1 MYSKLRPYHKLKGK
15 KKKESKD
22 NQQQDISLYFKVINN
37 WADCKLFKMK
47 KKKFTQEMQNT
58 ATFLTA
64 KL

>member
-22 NQQQDISLYFKVINN
+22 NQCQDISLYFKVINN
-37 WADCKLFKMK
+37 WADCKLLK
-47 KKKFTQEMQNT
+47 KKITQEMQNT